1 MKNFNERC
9 AKEVVL
15 GSGTCIGLGT
25 SEQNFAYELESPS
38 TSLSYLDLLSGAL

>member
-15 GSGTCIGLGT
+15 GSGNGKAIAQEDIVLGLAQG
-25 SEQNFAYELESPS
+25 SRM
-38 TSLSYLDLLSGAL
+38 LLRNWKARPRL